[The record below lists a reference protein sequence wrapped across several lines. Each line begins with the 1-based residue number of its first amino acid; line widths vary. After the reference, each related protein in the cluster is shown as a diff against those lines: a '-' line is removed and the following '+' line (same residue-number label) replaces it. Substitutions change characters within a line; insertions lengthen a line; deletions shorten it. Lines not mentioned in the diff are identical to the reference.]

1 MRQLMTINVQ
11 VEYQEVT
18 RRQILDTQTA
28 RTTGSVI
35 GICPII
41 TEEIGARHMSKQPEQ
56 SDPAVEAARA
66 IEFNL
71 SWIPRYDDG
80 VEKIANVIRKAYEP
94 VLAEKDNL
102 LRACL
107 IRINPNSQ
115 LWENIDNHLKG
126 EHNAS

>member
-1 MRQLMTINVQ
+1 
-11 VEYQEVT
+11 
-18 RRQILDTQTA
+18 
-28 RTTGSVI
+28 
-35 GICPII
+35 
-41 TEEIGARHMSKQPEQ
+41 MSKPEQPE

-94 VLAEKDNL
+94 VLAEKDKL
-102 LRACL
+102 LKACL

-115 LWENIDNHLKG
+115 LWKNIENHVIWENIDNHLKG